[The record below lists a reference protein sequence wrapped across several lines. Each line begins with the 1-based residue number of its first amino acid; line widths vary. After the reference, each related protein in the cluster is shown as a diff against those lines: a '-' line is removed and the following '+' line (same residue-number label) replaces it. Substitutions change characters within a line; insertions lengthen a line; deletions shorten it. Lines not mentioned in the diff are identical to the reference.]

1 MSDWWFADPSSS
13 TVRDQGKRELG
24 RSHRIPLPQG
34 NRCWLTSIRSIIDN
48 DVFGLGDAGSVEALI
63 ACLQQSQSTTRE
75 QGLVP
80 QLVPSLEPLQFI
92 LSALVDFQQ
101 LALIVL
107 ISSLY
112 WPVSK
117 A

>member
-1 MSDWWFADPSSS
+1 MLAHPHH
-13 TVRDQGKRELG
+13 DQ
-24 RSHRIPLPQG
+24 I
-34 NRCWLTSIRSIIDN
+34 NITDN

-63 ACLQQSQSTTRE
+63 ACLQQSPCTTRE

-92 LSALVDFQQ
+92 LAAAESRTALVHFQR